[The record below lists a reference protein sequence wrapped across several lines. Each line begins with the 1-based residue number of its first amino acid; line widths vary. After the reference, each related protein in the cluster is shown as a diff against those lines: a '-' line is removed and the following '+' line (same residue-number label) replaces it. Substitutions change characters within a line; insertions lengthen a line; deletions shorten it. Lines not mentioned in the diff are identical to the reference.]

1 MTDASRSLS
10 TLGDALQ
17 SAAAADLASTGA
29 RRRRR
34 RRTAVGLLAAAVIL
48 PGGAIAA
55 NRLIGTDEVARSLPA
70 GTLSLAGTEP
80 TCTVV
85 RQDVEFDCTLA
96 RAPRPEVS
104 DWKGT
109 VEPTVDDTK
118 HVNGGCRSLQ
128 SDGRRWHCYLGEEAV
143 RQRIIGAGFLGE
155 YAPSPGVG

>member
-17 SAAAADLASTGA
+17 RAAAADLASTA
-29 RRRRR
+29 AQRRRRR
-34 RRTAVGLLAAAVIL
+34 RAAVALVAAAVIL

-55 NRLIGTDEVARSLPA
+55 SRLIGTDEVARSLPA

-85 RQDVEFDCTLA
+85 RQDVEYDCTLA
-96 RAPRPEVS
+96 RAPRPEVP
-104 DWKGT
+104 DWTGT
-109 VEPTVDDTK
+109 VEPTVDDSK

-128 SDGRRWHCYLGEEAV
+128 SDGRHWTCYLGREAV
-143 RQRIIGAGFLGE
+143 RQKIIGAGFLGQ
-155 YAPSPGVG
+155 YAPGPGAG